1 MQAFFTKNTA
11 AFLAGLVLILTAALH
26 TAAFPFAF
34 VSGRT
39 LSVAE
44 AGYVCLAPL
53 AVWLMRRRRVRMT
66 ALVAWGAFFLSW
78 LFLLSWLRHVTY
90 FGTIGLSAVLALF
103 PLGWALGARVVLPD
117 LPRRS
122 GAERILVIAGLA
134 GLWVILEWAR
144 SWVLSGFP
152 WLPLAASQW
161 DRPAMLQILPFTGYL
176 GLSWVL
182 AFFSLALASYLLFI
196 LHPKKDAPW
205 WKRFNPELY
214 AGLFMLLA
222 CALSVALMVRTR
234 SGREPLFQAGLVQP
248 YLPGMLKWDPEV
260 AGESVTR
267 LERLSTFAQAQGA
280 EVIFWP
286 ESALPWPVVG
296 SRPDVETW
304 CDDLSARLKTPIVM
318 GGMAEVPAESGP
330 TEFFNGVLVVD
341 PETKLAPVFYAKR
354 KLVPFGE
361 YNPLAF
367 LTDNFLKLP
376 YDFFT
381 PGRADQSGCLTLAQG
396 GHLYKA
402 GALVCYE
409 DIFPAL
415 ARGEAAAGAD
425 FFYVATNNA
434 WYGEEAGAYQHA
446 AHSVLRAVENRR
458 PVLRCGNGGWSGF
471 IDEYG
476 AIEYVCERPGQGVYF
491 QGEDVFP
498 LKRVPAF
505 AGSST
510 TYTRHGDWVV
520 WPSLVL
526 AAAAFFVTRREP
538 PQATTEPEE
547 ELPPDDGLSPER
559 RKARELLGKG
569 KFRIGRRLGGSGR
582 GRLGL

>member
-1 MQAFFTKNTA
+1 MQAFLTKNKD

-34 VSGRT
+34 AHGRP

-66 ALVAWGAFFLSW
+66 ALVSWGAFFLSW

-90 FGTIGLSAVLALF
+90 FGTVGLSAVLALF
-103 PLGWALGARVVLPD
+103 PLVWALGARVILPG
-117 LPRRS
+117 LCRRS

-134 GLWVILEWAR
+134 GLWVVLEWAR
-144 SWVLSGFP
+144 SWFLSGFP

-176 GLSWVL
+176 GLSWIL

-205 WKRFNPELY
+205 WKRLNPELY
-214 AGLFMLLA
+214 AGLFMLLI
-222 CALSVALMVRTR
+222 CALSVTVMVRTR
-234 SGREPLFQAGLVQP
+234 SGREPLFRAGLVQP

-267 LERLSTFAQAQGA
+267 LERLSTFAQVQGA

-304 CDDLSARLKTPIVM
+304 CGDLSARLKSPIVM
-318 GGMAEVPAESGP
+318 GGMAEVPAESGALRY
-330 TEFFNGVLVVD
+330 FNGVLVVD

-381 PGRADQSGCLTLAQG
+381 SGSADQSGCLTLAQG
-396 GHLYKA
+396 GHLYKV

-409 DIFPAL
+409 DIFPKL

-458 PVLRCGNGGWSGF
+458 PVLRCGNGGWSGY

-476 AIEYVCERPGQGVYF
+476 AIEYVSERLDRGVYYE
-491 QGEDVFP
+491 GEDVY
-498 LKRVPAF
+498 LLRRVAAF
-505 AGSST
+505 AGSFT

-520 WPSLVL
+520 WPSLAL
-526 AAAAFFVTRREP
+526 AAAAFFITRREA
-538 PQATTEPEE
+538 PQAPAEPGR
-547 ELPPDDGLSPER
+547 ELPPEDGLSPER

-569 KFRIGRRLGGSGR
+569 KFRIGGPGKRRF
-582 GRLGL
+582 GL